1 MAIMA
6 VAGLAACSSDNYDM
20 AAVPTTEQVYFSN
33 ESASE
38 ILLEDGQSTV
48 EIEVSRVKTEGSLT
62 VNLTAVD
69 TTEAKLFSIPSS
81 VTFADGEA
89 TAKVPVTFTFSSL
102 VADNPYAL
110 DLTLMAETCAY
121 GDAQK
126 QVVIKYAPWSEWAP
140 LGWDYPADIAGMASG
155 QFAAWEAAYAAYA
168 AGGYEND
175 ALIVDGDLPAYTY
188 AQYMSGT
195 YAQPTFMR
203 QSMLEPAKRQIM
215 LYDWFNGVNLVIDWN
230 TETGMFAIAKQN
242 TGYYQS
248 TYSEYVFVADTYTYW
263 KDIRGDETIKP
274 EDRPCSYDEE
284 AGRFTFDVTYFIS
297 QGYFGTGKEYLQLP
311 GYVQK
316 DYNVGIV
323 DNGAYQSTKLLG
335 EVFSMTLGADL
346 SKIQYAAFAGE
357 LTDEEIAAKADGMF
371 AGDIECTTTSES
383 GTKVVLVDDKGD
395 YTLVVVPYDAEGN
408 RLETMTVAFTV
419 LPPSGEKTYTALYT
433 GDFTYTQWFT
443 YDDGTP
449 YVDEGLILS
458 QCEQDDTKFR
468 IENWGNGTN
477 FTFTMLAN
485 GSIQVDDQE
494 IGDTHPNYGT
504 VYVGDITTYTGSTKY
519 GVSSYDKATGVLSFN
534 TIYYCA
540 AGKFT
545 DPGIETFELK
555 GKAASAAKRALAAAQ
570 AKAALK
576 AKSAG
581 KKLSTK
587 RLDVVSGTSNVRVAI
602 KKSVLDSKTVK

>member
-168 AGGYEND
+168 AGGYENA

-203 QSMLEPAKRQIM
+203 QSMVEPAKRQIM

-357 LTDEEIAAKADGMF
+357 LTDEERKIILDGCL
-371 AGDIECTTTSES
+371 IN
-383 GTKVVLVDDKGD
+383 
-395 YTLVVVPYDAEGN
+395 YN
-408 RLETMTVAFTV
+408 RV
-419 LPPSGEKTYTALYT
+419 
-433 GDFTYTQWFT
+433 
-443 YDDGTP
+443 
-449 YVDEGLILS
+449 
-458 QCEQDDTKFR
+458 
-468 IENWGNGTN
+468 N
-477 FTFTMLAN
+477 
-485 GSIQVDDQE
+485 
-494 IGDTHPNYGT
+494 
-504 VYVGDITTYTGSTKY
+504 
-519 GVSSYDKATGVLSFN
+519 
-534 TIYYCA
+534 
-540 AGKFT
+540 
-545 DPGIETFELK
+545 
-555 GKAASAAKRALAAAQ
+555 
-570 AKAALK
+570 
-576 AKSAG
+576 
-581 KKLSTK
+581 
-587 RLDVVSGTSNVRVAI
+587 
-602 KKSVLDSKTVK
+602 